1 MPLLHL
7 ELYEKD
13 EYIFICNE
21 EIENIFYLFKGQA
34 KLVVLFSENKDF
46 AYFNQGNDFGLKE
59 LFFKSAETNKSI

>member
-21 EIENIFYLFKGQA
+21 EIENIFYLFKG
-34 KLVVLFSENKDF
+34 
-46 AYFNQGNDFGLKE
+46 
-59 LFFKSAETNKSI
+59 